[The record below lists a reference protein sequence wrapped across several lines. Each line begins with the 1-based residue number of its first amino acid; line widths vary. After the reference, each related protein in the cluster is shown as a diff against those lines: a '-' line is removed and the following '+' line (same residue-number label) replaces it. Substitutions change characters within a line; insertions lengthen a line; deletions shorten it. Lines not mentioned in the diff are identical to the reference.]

1 MITDETLDIVESRL
15 QFRLKQQQ
23 RNVVS
28 LLCGGVKNV
37 FAFWSTGFGKSVLYM
52 IPPLLLDEVEYVML
66 VGMAENTL
74 CTFRT
79 S

>member
-37 FAFWSTGFGKSVLYM
+37 FAFWPTGFGKSVLYM
-52 IPPLLLDEVEYVML
+52 IPPLLLDEVE
-66 VGMAENTL
+66 
-74 CTFRT
+74 
-79 S
+79 